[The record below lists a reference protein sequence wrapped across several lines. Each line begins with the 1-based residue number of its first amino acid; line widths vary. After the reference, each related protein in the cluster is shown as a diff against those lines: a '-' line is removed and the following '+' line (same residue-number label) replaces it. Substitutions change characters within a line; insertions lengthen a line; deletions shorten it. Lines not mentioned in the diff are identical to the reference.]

1 MAIRRSRKDEE
12 PFIFPHQMTAQERQA
27 LRDAQTPDAI
37 LQKLQDGGSRITATT
52 MAFKKTAA
60 QFRAEAEM
68 YEEALRA
75 DVAKESFTRRL
86 DLEKTLEVLQQE
98 VTRLERDNKK
108 LHTQLGQA
116 TAARAAAIESRP
128 TR

>member
-1 MAIRRSRKDEE
+1 MAIRRRRDEE
-12 PFIFPHQMTAQERQA
+12 PFVFPHQMTAAERQA
-27 LRDAQTPDAI
+27 LKDAQTPDAI
-37 LQKLQDGGSRITATT
+37 MRKLQDGGSRITATT

-75 DVAKESFTRRL
+75 EVSKEAFTRRL
-86 DLEKTLEVLQQE
+86 DLEKTVEVLQQE
-98 VTRLERDNKK
+98 VVKLERDNKK

-116 TAARAAAIESRP
+116 TAARALATESRP